1 MRIIGRLIALLW
13 GGLLLA
19 SILGTF
25 AALAA
30 KRRIVPE
37 AARDADEVRLAAFF
51 EPIYFQSKATS
62 FRGGTLDCWY
72 GGGAIDLREAVLDAT
87 GARLQVR
94 AVFGGGQ
101 IVVPDSWQV
110 TAKIVGIG
118 GLGDSRPRI
127 ERAPDAPHLTI
138 EGLAIFGG
146 FAVVSEISEA
156 ETRQLSEAVARRARR
171 AHQAPAV
178 SPIAAPAT

>member
-1 MRIIGRLIALLW
+1 MRIVGRLIALLW
-13 GGLLLA
+13 AGLLLA

-37 AARDADEVRLAAFF
+37 EATDADEVRLTAIF
-51 EPIYFQSKATS
+51 EPIYFQSTAAS

-72 GGGAIDLREAVLDAT
+72 GGGAIDLREAVLDPA
-87 GARLQVR
+87 GAHLQVR

-101 IVVPDSWQV
+101 IVVPETWQV
-110 TAKIVGIG
+110 SSRVMGIG
-118 GLGDSRPRI
+118 GLGDARPRV

-138 EGLAIFGG
+138 EGLALFGG
-146 FAVVSEISEA
+146 FAVMSEIPEGEA
-156 ETRQLSEAVARRARR
+156 RQLSEAVARRARPE
-171 AHQAPAV
+171 HQAPAID
-178 SPIAAPAT
+178 PIEQPAT